1 MEVPMTRILLAGA
14 VAILLASA
22 TSLRAADVFVDTLD
36 LTKAHPATTAKP
48 AGTVNGK
55 KAEHLVALKPNA
67 SLVIDT
73 KGNAKS
79 FSTSVGLDGSSNTD
93 AKARFYIVGDGK
105 LLAESGI
112 MEKNNS
118 AKTLTAD
125 LSGVK
130 QLVLRVDDVF
140 VKDPTTLAL
149 FVDPK
154 ITLTNEGGEKPVTV
168 AANEAM
174 PELVVHVDELD
185 VSRATTGWNEP
196 QINRSAEYNPV
207 TIREKTFL
215 HAFGT
220 HAPSTF
226 VINIKGAAKSF
237 SAIVGV
243 DDDADNSGTIG
254 FTVIGDG
261 KVLAKTGTIGR
272 DTPAKEL
279 KADLTGVQ
287 QLVLL
292 VDSGDDDD
300 ITMDHADWGDAK
312 ITLDPAK
319 AKDRPEARPSTEA
332 KLPR

>member
-1 MEVPMTRILLAGA
+1 MTRALLASVVA
-14 VAILLASA
+14 VLLASA
-22 TSLRAADVFVDTLD
+22 TSLRAADVSVDSLD
-36 LTKAHPATTAKP
+36 LTKAHPATTARP

-73 KGNAKS
+73 KANAKS
-79 FSTSVGLDGSSNTD
+79 FSSSVGLDDSSHAD
-93 AKARFYIVGDGK
+93 SKARFYILGDGK

-112 MEKNNS
+112 MEKGTP

-125 LSGVK
+125 LAGVK
-130 QLVLRVDDVF
+130 QLVLRVDDVY
-140 VKDPTTLAL
+140 VKNTGTLAA

-154 ITLTNEGGEKPVTV
+154 ITLANDAGAKPVTV
-168 AANEAM
+168 AATDAV
-174 PELVVHVDELD
+174 PELVVYIDELD
-185 VSRATTGWNEP
+185 VSKATTGWNEP

-207 TIREKTFL
+207 TIREKTYL

-226 VINIKGAAKSF
+226 VINVKGAAKSF

-243 DDDADNSGTIG
+243 DDDADNSASIG

-300 ITMDHADWGDAK
+300 ITMDHADWADAK

-332 KLPR
+332 KLPN